1 MDNLIILVEGI
12 KFMLLRLKGEIT
24 TVLSY
29 LLVKRCDHKRVIS
42 LVSKEERTWEN
53 YLIDKWRGN
62 IIRQFNSVNG
72 ELWS

>member
-12 KFMLLRLKGEIT
+12 KFMLLRLKGEIK